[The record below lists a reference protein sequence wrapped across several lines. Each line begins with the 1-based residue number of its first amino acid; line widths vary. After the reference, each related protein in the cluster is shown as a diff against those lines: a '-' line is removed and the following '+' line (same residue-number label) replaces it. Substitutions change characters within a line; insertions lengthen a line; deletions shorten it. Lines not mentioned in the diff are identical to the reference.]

1 MSASAPLG
9 RPSRN
14 TGRVEADCTSATSTG
29 EVVSVVISHAA
40 ATSFIHMQVLAAT
53 QVSHSMRNTGTDRG
67 AKGESEWA
75 VCAAWAASALWSR
88 LCWAASSVP
97 WASAALN
104 QAASLSPFAPLSVPV
119 FRMLWLTWVAA
130 NTCMWMND
138 VAAAWLMTTLTTS
151 PILVALVQSAS
162 TLPVF
167 LLGLPSGALADIL
180 DRRRYFIATQFWVAA
195 VALVLCVAILA
206 GGMTAPLLLALTFA
220 NGIGLA
226 MRWPVFAAIVPELV
240 SRPQLPAALALNGVA
255 MNASRI
261 IGPLVAGAIIA
272 SAGSAWVFVLNA
284 VLSVISG
291 LVIMRWKRTHVPSPL
306 GREKLPSA
314 MRVGLQFVRQSPRLR
329 AVLWRIAVFF
339 LHATALMALLPLV
352 AKGLDG
358 GGAGTFTLLLA
369 SMGAGAIVAAMFV
382 PRLRQAMARDVLVL
396 RGTLLQAAA
405 MAVMAIAP
413 NIYVAVPAMVLAGMA
428 WITTANSLS
437 VSAQLALPNWVR
449 ARGMSI
455 FQMSIMGATALGA
468 AVWGQVATVTSVHL
482 SLALAALTGV
492 MAMALVQRLVTDR
505 HMEEDLSPSQAFK
518 APVTTT
524 PPQAGRVVVTI
535 EYTIDPAR
543 AAEFRTLMQESRR
556 SRLRQGALSC
566 DLLHD
571 LADPARYVEQIVDE
585 SWTEHL
591 RRFDRVTASDVALRE
606 RKLAFHRGESPPA
619 VVRYLVER

>member
-1 MSASAPLG
+1 MPPLPSHESTRSVAPPPPPELT
-9 RPSRN
+9 PA
-14 TGRVEADCTSATSTG
+14 AD
-29 EVVSVVISHAA
+29 AA
-40 ATSFIHMQVLAAT
+40 ARGPTAGADAAADRAALA
-53 QVSHSMRNTGTDRG
+53 QGTE
-67 AKGESEWA
+67 ES
-75 VCAAWAASALWSR
+75 VAAQLDE
-88 LCWAASSVP
+88 
-97 WASAALN
+97 SAAQLK

-138 VAAAWLMTTLTTS
+138 VAAAWLMTTLTSS

-195 VALVLCVAILA
+195 VALVLCGFILA

-261 IGPLVAGAIIA
+261 IGPLLAGAIIA

-284 VLSVISG
+284 VLSVLSG

-314 MRVGLQFVRQSPRLR
+314 MRVGVQFVRQSPRMR
-329 AVLWRIAVFF
+329 AVLWRISIFF
-339 LHATALMALLPLV
+339 LHATALLALLPLL
-352 AKGLDG
+352 ARGLEG

-369 SMGAGAIVAAMFV
+369 SMGAGAITAAMFL
-382 PRLRQAMARDVLVL
+382 PRLRQAMARDVLVM
-396 RGTLLQAAA
+396 RGTMLQAAA
-405 MAVMAIAP
+405 TGVMAVAP
-413 NIYVAVPAMVLAGMA
+413 NVYVAVPAMFVAGMA

-455 FQMSIMGATALGA
+455 YQMAIMGATAFGA
-468 AVWGQVATVTSVHL
+468 AVWGQVATVSDVHI
-482 SLALAALTGV
+482 SLGIAAGTGV
-492 MAMALVQRLVTDR
+492 VAMALVQRLVADR
-505 HMEEDLSPSQAFK
+505 SLEEDLSPSSAFT
-518 APVTTT
+518 APVADV
-524 PPQAGRVVVTI
+524 PPGSGHVVITI
-535 EYTIDPAR
+535 EYFIDPAR
-543 AAEFRTLMQESRR
+543 AAEFRAAMQESRR
-556 SRLRQGALSC
+556 SRLRQGALGWQ
-566 DLLHD
+566 LLHD
-571 LADPARYVEQIVDE
+571 IGQPARYVERIEDE

-591 RRFDRVTASDVALRE
+591 RRFDRVTASDVALRD
-606 RKLAFHRGESPPA
+606 RKLAFHVGDAPPQVTRWTVES
-619 VVRYLVER
+619 